1 MKLSPLF
8 VAALSIA
15 AAGCKKK
22 AAAPDCAAAI
32 AHSMDLSK
40 DTMAK
45 QGLDA
50 ATMQKLTEIGITRC
64 KEDKWSAEAVSC
76 MNKAL
81 TINDAQACYGK
92 LTKEQQDAMGKA
104 TIDAAMAAAKA
115 GSAAGSD
122 SAAAGSAGSAGS
134 ATDSGSGSG
143 AATGSGAGS
152 ATGSATGS
160 GSATGGS
167 AGSAGSAAGAK

>member
-45 QGLDA
+45 QGLDSA
-50 ATMQKLTEIGITRC
+50 AMQKLVDIGITRC

-115 GSAAGSD
+115 GSAAGS
-122 SAAAGSAGSAGS
+122 GSAEGS
-134 ATDSGSGSG
+134 
-143 AATGSGAGS
+143 
-152 ATGSATGS
+152 GSATGS
-160 GSATGGS
+160 GSADT
-167 AGSAGSAAGAK
+167 GSAGSAAAGSGSAAGSATGSGSAGTK